1 MKILLMT
8 DSLPFP
14 LDHGLKLRVF
24 NFCRELYKTHDID
37 LLCYDTNPLP
47 NELQPLFKRVFQ
59 FDKPVTSSDD
69 KTDIVHKVL
78 NPFSYEGLVPY
89 SLDAQ
94 LSFPN
99 FINEYEYDLIWV
111 YRGMMTTLPKNLNTP
126 VVADI
131 IDDYMLDYWR
141 RLNAATK
148 MVDKVKYYK
157 WYKTLCSYEREV
169 FTRAS
174 SLVFASTPDAEACQ
188 RQVKNID
195 CHVVSNGVD
204 VDYYKALDNIE
215 KDKDLIVFEGKM
227 DFAPNEDGM
236 LFFCAEVFPL
246 IQKIRPQTKLRIVG
260 KNPTPSIAALASKNI
275 EVTGFVDDVRT
286 YVQEAAVF
294 VCPLRFGS
302 GVKNKILQAWSLSM
316 PVVGTTKTTGGIN
329 ANDGKNML
337 IEDDPAQF
345 AKKVCA
351 LLDNP
356 SQQDKLGAQA
366 RQDIVDAFSW
376 QKKAQ
381 ELNALFEEAVR

>member
-8 DSLPFP
+8 DALPFP

-24 NFCRELYKTHDID
+24 NFCRELYQTHDID

-47 NELQPLFKRVFQ
+47 TELKPFFKRVFQ
-59 FDKPVTSSDD
+59 FDKPTPDNSD
-69 KTDIVHKVL
+69 KTDLVSKVFK
-78 NPFSYEGLVPY
+78 PFSYKGLVPY
-89 SLDAQ
+89 SSDAQ

-99 FINEYEYDLIWV
+99 YVNEYEYDLIWV
-111 YRGMMTTLPKNLNTP
+111 YRGMMTTLPENLNTP

-148 MVDKVKYYK
+148 VVEKVKYYK

-169 FTRAS
+169 FSRAS
-174 SLVFASTPDAEACQ
+174 SLVFASTPDADACQ
-188 RQVKNID
+188 KQVKNIA

-204 VDYYKALDNIE
+204 VNYYKALDNIE
-215 KDKDLIVFEGKM
+215 KDDDLIVFEGKM

-236 LFFCAEVFPL
+236 LFFCEEVFPL
-246 IQKIRPQTKLRIVG
+246 ILKIRPQTKLRIVG
-260 KNPTPSIAALASKNI
+260 KNPTPSIAALASSNV

-286 YVQEAAVF
+286 YVQEASVF

-316 PVVGTTKTTGGIN
+316 PVVGTSKTTGGIN
-329 ANDGKNML
+329 AHDGENML
-337 IEDDPAQF
+337 IEDNPSQF

-351 LLDNP
+351 LLDDKEA
-356 SQQDKLGAQA
+356 QAKLGTQA
-366 RQDIVDAFSW
+366 RKDIVAAFSW
-376 QKKAQ
+376 KKKAQ
-381 ELNALFEEAVR
+381 ELNTLFEEAVR